1 MSSSA
6 PAYAVIVCTRN
17 RPEDL
22 TRALASIA
30 AEAGPEMLVMVVD
43 ASDPAARTQNAARA
57 ETFTAAPLRYLP
69 FPGAPSLARQRNF
82 ALDHLPPSVAIVHF
96 LDDDVTLA
104 PGYFHVL
111 NAWFDHPSV
120 GGAGGRVIEP
130 GPPRPRRRMPLRRLF
145 LLDHPAPGRVLPSGV
160 TTPAQTLPLPTP
172 RPVQWLSGCSCA
184 YRRTLLDVHRFDDR
198 LEGYA
203 LDEDL
208 DLSFRLGREA
218 RLVVDP
224 RAMLFH
230 HVSPV
235 GRDALERRA
244 HDALVHRYWFLE
256 KNLRSPLR
264 KPAFWWSVFGKLL
277 VAGLSSHPDAR
288 DALRGRLRAVRT
300 LLRREHYL
308 LRPS

>member
-6 PAYAVIVCTRN
+6 PAYAVVVCTRN
-17 RPEDL
+17 RPDDL
-22 TRALASIA
+22 SRTLASIA
-30 AEAGPEMLVMVVD
+30 AEAGPGMHVMVVD
-43 ASDPAARTQNAARA
+43 ASDLAARTQNAAEGA
-57 ETFTAAPLRYLP
+57 SFTAAPLRHLP

-82 ALDHLPPSVAIVHF
+82 ALDHLPPSIAIVHF

-104 PGYFHVL
+104 PGYFDAL
-111 NAWFDHPSV
+111 NAWFTHPSV

-130 GPPRPRRRMPLRRLF
+130 GPPRPRRLMALRRLL

-184 YRRTLLDVHRFDDR
+184 YRRSLLTRHRFDDR

-218 RLVVDP
+218 RLVVEP

-235 GRDALERRA
+235 GRDALEGRA

-264 KPAFWWSVFGKLL
+264 KPAFWWSVTGKLL
-277 VAGLSSHPDAR
+277 VAALSSRPDAR
-288 DALRGRLRAVRT
+288 EALRGRLRAVRT
-300 LLRREHYL
+300 LLRRDHYL
-308 LRPS
+308 LS

>member
-1 MSSSA
+1 MPSPA
-6 PAYAVIVCTRN
+6 TAYAVIVCTRN
-17 RPEDL
+17 RPDDL
-22 TRALASIA
+22 SRTLASIA
-30 AEAGPEMLVMVVD
+30 SEAGPGMLVMVVD
-43 ASDPAARTQNAARA
+43 ASDPEARARNAAEA
-57 ETFTAAPLRYLP
+57 ASFTAAPLRHLP

-82 ALDHLPPSVAIVHF
+82 ALDRLPPSVEIVHF

-104 PGYFHVL
+104 PGYFEVL
-111 NAWFDHPSV
+111 NACFADPSV

-130 GPPRPRRRMPLRRLF
+130 GPPRLRTRMALRRLF

-160 TTPAQTLPLPTP
+160 TTPAQTLPLPALS
-172 RPVQWLSGCSCA
+172 PVQWLSGCSCTF
-184 YRRTLLDVHRFDDR
+184 RRTLLDAHRFDDR

-208 DLSFRLGREA
+208 DLSFRVGREA
-218 RLVVDP
+218 RLVAEP
-224 RAMLFH
+224 RALLFH

-235 GRDALERRA
+235 GRDTTERRA

-264 KPAFWWSVFGKLL
+264 KPAFWWSVTGKLL
-277 VAGLSSHPDAR
+277 VAALSRRPDAR

-300 LLRREHYL
+300 ILRREHYL
-308 LRPS
+308 LS